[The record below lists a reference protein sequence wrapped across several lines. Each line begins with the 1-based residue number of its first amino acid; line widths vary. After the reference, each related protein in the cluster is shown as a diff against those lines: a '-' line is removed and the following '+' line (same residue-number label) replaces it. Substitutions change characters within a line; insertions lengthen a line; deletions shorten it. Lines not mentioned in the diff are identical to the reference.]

1 MLLERVDLWKA
12 PYKRLLTTNTTAK
25 LQGVEP
31 WLCISQ
37 LKRAPPD
44 IWSCANV
51 GDRQIKLTRKKSSWH
66 GGLLFPP
73 KMPDQDFMLQLKM
86 KPLLLLFLSVSLAL
100 FWKYVIIH
108 TFQAI
113 TKER

>member
-1 MLLERVDLWKA
+1 
-12 PYKRLLTTNTTAK
+12 
-25 LQGVEP
+25 
-31 WLCISQ
+31 
-37 LKRAPPD
+37 
-44 IWSCANV
+44 
-51 GDRQIKLTRKKSSWH
+51 
-66 GGLLFPP
+66 
-73 KMPDQDFMLQLKM
+73 MLQLKM